1 MSNSEDK
8 KAEFGKELEEWTR
21 EESTIQS
28 LEEENRA
35 NRIKKENERNKFM
48 TQGLKSLDALD
59 PVSLFTQKYNGEED
73 LALDI
78 EARED
83 ALLNRPFIDSKFQEY
98 CKVARHQLYVFV
110 AAQKQGKSTFAANI
124 AWGLYK
130 EKRKVLFITNE
141 ELKKDVLGRIA
152 CIDLGI
158 NYNNHIFGKT
168 TAEESEKIH
177 EQRKVVAEYVHVISE
192 AEADTKDADVV
203 EKLIRAAPG
212 QDYEIILLDYITKI
226 HKATKASYTSDWQ
239 AQEPLWYFLD
249 SAKKIKGMPCI
260 TVFAQCL
267 PKSSKNPA
275 PLKERIEG
283 RKLATNFGT
292 GIFEIVKD
300 KKNGTT
306 IIDIHAT
313 RWYTGTDEHIFRFN
327 KGKLESMD
335 YDQYIQ
341 HLVDQED

>member
-1 MSNSEDK
+1 MNNPKDK

-21 EESTIQS
+21 EESAIQS

-35 NRIKKENERNKFM
+35 IRIKRENERNKHLS
-48 TQGLKSLDALD
+48 QGLKSLDELD
-59 PVSLFTQKYNGEED
+59 PVSLFQQEYDGEDD
-73 LALDI
+73 LALDKD
-78 EARED
+78 ARED
-83 ALLNRPFIDSKFQEY
+83 ALLNRPFIDFKFQEH
-98 CKVARHQLYVFV
+98 CKVARHQLYCFV

-124 AWGLYK
+124 AWGLYQ
-130 EKRKVLFITNE
+130 ENRKVLFITNE

-152 CIDLGI
+152 CIDLNL

-168 TAEESEKIH
+168 TAEEAEQIH
-177 EQRKVVAEYVHVISE
+177 EQRKVVAKYVTVISE

-203 EKLIRAAPG
+203 EKIIRSAANQG
-212 QDYEIILLDYITKI
+212 YEMIVFDYITKI

-260 TVFAQCL
+260 SVFAQCL
-267 PKSSKNPA
+267 PKSNKNPA
-275 PLKERIEG
+275 PLKERLEG
-283 RKLATNFGT
+283 RKLAINFGT
-292 GIFEIVKD
+292 GIFEIIKD

-313 RWYTGTDEHIFRFN
+313 RWYSGIDEHIFKFN

-341 HLVDQED
+341 YLVDQED